1 MELLTLVYALSLAT
15 VVAVL
20 IWLRKPGSPSSGDD
34 QSKPKTKRLPPGP
47 WTLPIIGS
55 IHHVMRGLGHRTMME
70 LSRRHGPLMLLRLGE
85 VPTLVVSS
93 AEAAELVMK
102 THDLAFCS
110 RPTTSVTI
118 DIVGCKGKGLGF
130 APYGDRWRQM
140 KIVVMELLSATQ
152 VKRIESIMAE
162 EVGRLLRSIASAAAA
177 AGDHGVVNVSEEV
190 KVLAPDLVARAMFGG
205 KCAEKS
211 EFVLL
216 YDEVSEL
223 VSGFFP
229 VDLFP
234 SSRLVR
240 WLSVGE
246 RRLARSYGR
255 IQHIIAAMIES
266 RKAADNN
273 GACSAEQEDLL
284 GVMLRLQKEDS
295 LTFPL
300 TSEIIGAVM
309 FDIFGGATTTIG
321 STLEWAMSE
330 LIKKPEAMEK
340 AQQEVRKLLG
350 GTRGVITN
358 TQLVGL
364 KYTRMVIKEVLRLH
378 PPNPLL
384 VPRESRE
391 DCEIMGYYI
400 PKGTK
405 VLVNA
410 FAISRDPRYWDNP
423 ETFNPDRF
431 ENSNIDYKGTNFE
444 FTPFGA
450 GRRQCPA
457 IMFGTSTFEI
467 ALANLLYHFDWLLP
481 NGVTPELVDMSE
493 QYGMGVSKKLDLHL
507 RAIPCILL

>member
-1 MELLTLVYALSLAT
+1 MELLTIYAVSLAT
-15 VVAVL
+15 VVL
-20 IWLRKPGSPSSGDD
+20 IIWFHKPRVSATTPGNKSNPN
-34 QSKPKTKRLPPGP
+34 KRLPPGP

-70 LSRRHGPLMLLRLGE
+70 LSRRHGPLMFLRLGE

-118 DIVGCKGKGLGF
+118 DIVGCKGKGIGF

-140 KIVVMELLSATQ
+140 KKIVVMELLCAAQ
-152 VKRIESIMAE
+152 VKRIESIRAE
-162 EVGRLLRSIASAAAA
+162 EVGRLLQSVA
-177 AGDHGVVNVSEEV
+177 AGARAGVVNISEEV
-190 KVLAPDLVARAMFGG
+190 KALAPDLVAMAMFGG

-211 EFVLL
+211 DFVIQ
-216 YDEVSEL
+216 YDEVSKL

-229 VDLFP
+229 VDFFP

-240 WLSVGE
+240 WLSIGE
-246 RRLARSYGR
+246 RRLVRSYGR
-255 IQHIIAAMIES
+255 IQRIIASTIES
-266 RKAADNN
+266 RKAAKN
-273 GACSAEQEDLL
+273 GACSPDQEDLL
-284 GVMLRLQKEDS
+284 GVMLRLQEDDS

-330 LIKKPEAMEK
+330 LMKKPEAMQK
-340 AQQEVRKLLG
+340 AQQEVRKELG
-350 GTRGVITN
+350 GLRGVITN
-358 TQLVGL
+358 TDLVGL
-364 KYTRMVIKEVLRLH
+364 SHIRMVIKEVLRLH

-384 VPRESRE
+384 VPRESTE
-391 DCEIMGYYI
+391 DCEILGYHV

-410 FAISRDPRYWDNP
+410 FAISRDPRYWNNP
-423 ETFNPDRF
+423 EAFNPERF

-444 FTPFGA
+444 FTPFGS

-457 IMFGTSTFEI
+457 IMFGTSTLEI
-467 ALANLLYHFDWLLP
+467 ALANLLYHFDWMLP
-481 NGVTPELVDMSE
+481 DGLSPELVDMSE
-493 QYGMGVSKKLDLHL
+493 KYGMGVSKKLDLHL
-507 RAIPCILL
+507 RAIPYVHSSAA

>member
-1 MELLTLVYALSLAT
+1 MYAVSLAT
-15 VVAVL
+15 VILVL
-20 IWLRKPGSPSSGDD
+20 IWFQKPGVRSNTGDK
-34 QSKPKTKRLPPGP
+34 SKPKKRLPPGP

-55 IHHVMRGLGHRTMME
+55 IHHVMGGLGHRTMME
-70 LSRRHGPLMLLRLGE
+70 LSRRHGPLMFLRLGE

-118 DIVGCKGKGLGF
+118 DIVGCKGKGIGF
-130 APYGDRWRQM
+130 APYGDRWRHM
-140 KIVVMELLSATQ
+140 KKIVVMELLCAAQ
-152 VKRIESIMAE
+152 VKRIESIRAE
-162 EVGRLLRSIASAAAA
+162 EVGRLLRSVA
-177 AGDHGVVNVSEEV
+177 AGSRAGVVNISEEV
-190 KVLAPDLVARAMFGG
+190 KALAPDLVAMAMFGG

-211 EFVLL
+211 DFVIQ
-216 YDEVSEL
+216 YDEVSKL

-229 VDLFP
+229 VDFFP

-240 WLSVGE
+240 WLSIGE
-246 RRLARSYGR
+246 RRLVRSYGR
-255 IQHIIAAMIES
+255 IQRIIASTIES
-266 RKAADNN
+266 RKAAKN
-273 GACSAEQEDLL
+273 GACSPDQEDLL
-284 GVMLRLQKEDS
+284 GVMLRLQEDDS

-330 LIKKPEAMEK
+330 LMKKPEAMEK
-340 AQQEVRKLLG
+340 AQQEVRKVLG
-350 GTRGVITN
+350 GSRGVITN
-358 TQLVGL
+358 TDLVGL
-364 KYTRMVIKEVLRLH
+364 SYMRMVIKEVLRLH

-391 DCEIMGYYI
+391 DCEILGYYV

-423 ETFNPDRF
+423 EAFNPERF

-444 FTPFGA
+444 FTPFGS

-457 IMFGTSTFEI
+457 IMFGTSTLEV
-467 ALANLLYHFDWLLP
+467 ALANLLYHFDWMLP
-481 NGVTPELVDMSE
+481 DGLSPELMDMSE
-493 QYGMGVSKKLDLHL
+493 KYGMGVSKKLDLHL
-507 RAIPCILL
+507 RAIPCVHSSAA

>member
-1 MELLTLVYALSLAT
+1 
-15 VVAVL
+15 
-20 IWLRKPGSPSSGDD
+20 
-34 QSKPKTKRLPPGP
+34 
-47 WTLPIIGS
+47 
-55 IHHVMRGLGHRTMME
+55 MRGLGHRTMAE
-70 LSRRHGPLMLLRLGE
+70 LSRRHGALMFLRLGE

-118 DIVGCKGKGLGF
+118 DIVGCKGMGLGF

-140 KIVVMELLSATQ
+140 KKIVVMELLSAAQ

-162 EVGRLLRSIASAAAA
+162 EVGRLLRSVAA
-177 AGDHGVVNVSEEV
+177 AGAGVVNMSDEV
-190 KVLAPDLVARAMFGG
+190 KALAPDLVARAMFGG
-205 KCAEKS
+205 MCAEKS
-211 EFVLL
+211 DFVVQ
-216 YDEVSEL
+216 YDEVSKL

-240 WLSVGE
+240 WLSIGE
-246 RRLARSYGR
+246 RRLVRSYGR
-255 IQHIIAAMIES
+255 IQHIIATIIQS
-266 RKAADNN
+266 RKSAKSN
-273 GACSAEQEDLL
+273 GACSPDQEDLL
-284 GVMLRLQKEDS
+284 GVMLRLQEEDS

-330 LIKKPEAMEK
+330 LMKKPEAMEK
-340 AQQEVRKLLG
+340 AQQEVRKVLG
-350 GTRGVITN
+350 GSRGVITN
-358 TQLVGL
+358 AELAGL
-364 KYTRMVIKEVLRLH
+364 NYMRMVIKEVLRLH

-391 DCEIMGYYI
+391 DCEILGYHI

-410 FAISRDPRYWDNP
+410 FAISRDPRYWNNP
-423 ETFNPDRF
+423 EDFNPERF
-431 ENSNIDYKGTNFE
+431 EHSNIDYKGTNFE

-467 ALANLLYHFDWLLP
+467 AMANLLYHFDWVLP
-481 NGVTPELVDMSE
+481 DGVSPEMVDMSE
-493 QYGMGVSKKLDLHL
+493 KYGMGVSKKFDLHL
-507 RAIPCILL
+507 RAIPYVHSSVA